1 MVKLVHTTKWNL
13 IKARQELNRS
23 YKEICI
29 PVLEKCRF
37 LLYEV
42 KPAVSV
48 ETEAFKKISVLHR
61 EPRVKTLVKKVI
73 KDLKCGSH
81 TTDIQKP
88 EDIINAT
95 LQSQSKCN
103 EDVKSHMKKCS
114 SDGRLHDSK
123 SEAEEANNVIRNGTM
138 TDSFHSNSSKHTTTT
153 PKNCIDLKSELEEKW
168 NSEKMDNENYL
179 EQNEEDKQKKVL
191 NDLNLCNLLNKLVE
205 KQMKKLSSEKI
216 SLMSVILEFVT
227 SDACDI
233 ESLRKAMYCQV
244 KRSKIRKEGLQILK
258 HLLYEEY
265 LLTSVKYAIING
277 YLNLINI
284 TKIQTNSFHC
294 LDNVQLV
301 SPYIK
306 TEILLAQHSI
316 TEWCIEMLRFLIL
329 KDLPCKTSKLKYT
342 NTKINQNLS
351 TYTVLRDIPR
361 ARMLLAI
368 LGILASGYYTATE
381 LNSLVNSGMIGSVL
395 TLLNQTG
402 FDQSVLKKRDE
413 CYVLYADAIENYKP
427 KSSSISGA
435 ELAALMKLGTRVIRG
450 KDWKWGDQVSCSFFF
465 CKTLYE
471 NT

>member
-1 MVKLVHTTKWNL
+1 MIKLVHTTKWNL

-42 KPAVSV
+42 KPAVSI
-48 ETEAFKKISVLHR
+48 ETEAFKKIDVLHR

-103 EDVKSHMKKCS
+103 DDVKPKMKKCS

-123 SEAEEANNVIRNGTM
+123 SEAEEANNVIKNGAM
-138 TDSFHSNSSKHTTTT
+138 TESFHSNSSKTT

-168 NSEKMDNENYL
+168 NLEKMANENCL
-179 EQNEEDKQKKVL
+179 QQDEEEKQKKML

-205 KQMKKLSSEKI
+205 KQMKKLSGEKI
-216 SLMSVILEFVT
+216 SLMGGILEFVT
-227 SDACDI
+227 SDVCDI

-244 KRSKIRKEGLQILK
+244 KRSKIRKEGLQIMK

-265 LLTSVKYAIING
+265 LLTSVKYSIING

-284 TKIQTNSFHC
+284 TKPQVASFHC
-294 LDNVQLV
+294 LDNIQLV

-306 TEILLAQHSI
+306 TEILLVQHSI
-316 TEWCIEMLRFLIL
+316 TEWCMEMLRFLIL
-329 KDLPCKTSKLKYT
+329 KDHPYKSNKIKYT
-342 NTKINQNLS
+342 NNTKINQNLG

-361 ARMLLAI
+361 ARMLLAV
-368 LGILASGYYTATE
+368 LGMLASGYYIATE
-381 LNSLVNSGMIGSVL
+381 LNSLINSGVIGSVL
-395 TLLNQTG
+395 TLLNQTS
-402 FDQSVLKKRDE
+402 FDQVSFNNKRRDE
-413 CYVLYADAIENYKP
+413 CYVLYADAVEHCKP
-427 KSSSISGA
+427 KSSCISGP
-435 ELAALMKLGTRVIRG
+435 ELAALMKMGTRVVRG
-450 KDWKWGDQVSCSFFF
+450 KDWKWGDQVKLESF
-465 CKTLYE
+465 
-471 NT
+471 

>member
-1 MVKLVHTTKWNL
+1 MIKLVHTTKWNL

-42 KPAVSV
+42 KPAVSI
-48 ETEAFKKISVLHR
+48 ETEAFKRIDVLHR

-73 KDLKCGSH
+73 KDLKCGRH

-95 LQSQSKCN
+95 LQSQSMERNKCN
-103 EDVKSHMKKCS
+103 EDVKPNIKKCS
-114 SDGRLHDSK
+114 SDGKLHDSK
-123 SEAEEANNVIRNGTM
+123 SEAEETNNVIKNGTM
-138 TDSFHSNSSKHTTTT
+138 TDSYHSNSSKHATT

-168 NSEKMDNENYL
+168 NLEKMGNENYL

-191 NDLNLCNLLNKLVE
+191 NDLSLCNLLNKLVE
-205 KQMKKLSSEKI
+205 KQMKKLSGEKI
-216 SLMSVILEFVT
+216 SLIGVILEFVI

-244 KRSKIRKEGLQILK
+244 KRSKIRKEGLQIMK

-265 LLTSVKYAIING
+265 LLTSVKYSIING

-284 TKIQTNSFHC
+284 TKPQVSSFHC

-301 SPYIK
+301 TPYIK

-316 TEWCIEMLRFLIL
+316 TEWCMEMLRFLIL
-329 KDLPCKTSKLKYT
+329 KDLPCKSSKLKYT
-342 NTKINQNLS
+342 NTKINQNLG

-361 ARMLLAI
+361 ARMLLAV
-368 LGILASGYYTATE
+368 LGMLTSGYYIATE
-381 LNSLVNSGMIGSVL
+381 LNSLINSGVIGSVL
-395 TLLNQTG
+395 TLLNQTS
-402 FDQSVLKKRDE
+402 FDQGSFKKRNE
-413 CYVLYADAIENYKP
+413 CYVLYADAVDSCKP

-435 ELAALMKLGTRVIRG
+435 ELAALMKMGTRVIRG
-450 KDWKWGDQVSCSFFF
+450 KDWKWGDQVKKFV
-465 CKTLYE
+465 
-471 NT
+471 